1 MHKLENCDSLEIISK
16 NPGDTR
22 TLGVSIGA
30 QATPGY
36 VILLV
41 GELGTGKT
49 CLTQGILNGLGSTE
63 YAHSPTFVIMTQY
76 EARLTLYHV
85 DLYRLQGIEEINELG
100 LDEYLYNDGMMV
112 IEWAEKGLAIYPD
125 NHLLIE
131 FQYMEHD
138 QRRILITANG
148 ENYRNALCGI
158 NLSVGLRD
166 QT

>member
-1 MHKLENCDSLEIISK
+1 MHKPGNSNSIEIISR

-22 TLGVSIGA
+22 TLGVSIGS

-36 VILLV
+36 VVLLV

-100 LDEYLYNDGMMV
+100 LDEYLYNDGIMV
-112 IEWAEKGLAIYPD
+112 IEWAEKGIDVYPD

-131 FQYMEHD
+131 LQYMEND
-138 QRRILITANG
+138 QRRIRIRANG
-148 ENYRNALCGI
+148 ENYRNAICGI
-158 NLSVGLRD
+158 NLSERSRD
-166 QT
+166 QS